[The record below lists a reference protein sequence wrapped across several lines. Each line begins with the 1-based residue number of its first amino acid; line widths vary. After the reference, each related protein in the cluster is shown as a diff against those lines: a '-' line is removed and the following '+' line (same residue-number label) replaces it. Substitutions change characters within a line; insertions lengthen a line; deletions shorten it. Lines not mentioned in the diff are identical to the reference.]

1 MSSSH
6 PFWSLWAG
14 DFRVVSLDHSAPE
27 GYFKTKHWHW
37 GRAHTGQGRTGLLN
51 FCSSSWS
58 GKTALR
64 EQNVG
69 EGRRGILSPCF
80 SRFLPCGA
88 RLVSQ
93 TLLAFL
99 CFITH
104 YIVEKLMTNLEV
116 IWEIKKLYLLD
127 TTPPFPSGSV

>member
-1 MSSSH
+1 MITVLLKVTPQGSVGIG
-6 PFWSLWAG
+6 AG
-14 DFRVVSLDHSAPE
+14 
-27 GYFKTKHWHW
+27 
-37 GRAHTGQGRTGLLN
+37 AHTGQGRTGLLH
-51 FCSSSWS
+51 FYSSSWA

-64 EQNVG
+64 EQNEG
-69 EGRRGILSPCF
+69 EGRREILSSCVSWF
-80 SRFLPCGA
+80 FPCGA

-99 CFITH
+99 CSITH

-127 TTPPFPSGSV
+127 TTPPFPFGSV